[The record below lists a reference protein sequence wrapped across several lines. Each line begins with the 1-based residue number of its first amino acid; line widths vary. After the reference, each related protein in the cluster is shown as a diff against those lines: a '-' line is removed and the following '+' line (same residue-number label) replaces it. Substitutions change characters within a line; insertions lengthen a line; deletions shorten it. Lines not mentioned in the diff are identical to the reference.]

1 MRRDA
6 SFADARSR
14 VGITKP
20 ADLVASGDPVEAP
33 EPWPFTWGRGVFLV
47 ASGQGGLLILIL
59 RGVRGCF
66 LMSTDITL
74 RIIPS
79 RKLMSTQI

>member
-1 MRRDA
+1 
-6 SFADARSR
+6 
-14 VGITKP
+14 
-20 ADLVASGDPVEAP
+20 VASGE
-33 EPWPFTWGRGVFLV
+33 
-47 ASGQGGLLILIL
+47 GGLLILIL